1 MRRADRAVTD
11 FSEWVDILRRA
22 DTLHLALHDAPYPY
36 VVPLSFGLDADPA
49 RGITLYF
56 HGAMEGK
63 KHDLLHA
70 NPHVCVEASVFR
82 QYKEA
87 GGSVTTVYES
97 VIGRGVAERVV
108 GEEAARGMDLLLAHC
123 GYAGFPYA
131 PEALDHTAVYR
142 IALTSVTGKRN
153 R

>member
-1 MRRADRAVTD
+1 MRRADRAVTEFAD
-11 FSEWVDILRRA
+11 WVDILQRA
-22 DTLHLALHDAPYPY
+22 DTLHLALHDQPYPY
-36 VVPLSFGLDADPA
+36 VVPLSFGLEADPA

-63 KHDLLHA
+63 KHDLLRA
-70 NPHVCVEASVFR
+70 NPHVCVEASVFY
-82 QYKEA
+82 QYKET
-87 GGSVTTVYES
+87 GSSVTTVYES
-97 VIGRGVAERVV
+97 VIGRGVAERVW
-108 GEEAARGMDLLLAHC
+108 GAEAAKGLDLLMAHC
-123 GYAGFPYA
+123 GHADTTYP